1 MAKRSVTSKD
11 VAAAAGVSRTAV
23 SLVLNGRADGV
34 IQADN
39 QERVRAAAARLGY
52 VPNASARNLRQQ
64 STKTIGLVTDRIAS
78 QPFAGPLLTGVTE
91 LAMARGY
98 MLLTIDTDQHDDYFE
113 GAART
118 LLERSV
124 DGIIF
129 AAASI
134 REVPVP
140 NQVRELPIALANAV
154 DPSAA
159 FAAFIPDDEAGEYA
173 AATAAIERGHRRL
186 CLITGDLDNDATHRR
201 IAGFRRAVADAGLPT
216 SSAQVRNA
224 LYNMVSNYAAALD
237 VLQGPQPPTAILAAN
252 DRGAVGVH
260 MAATQL
266 QLTVPGDLSII
277 GFDDEHGFAAEV
289 PVPITTVALP
299 HFEMG
304 EAAARHVLA
313 LIDGADTLTG
323 TTVLDC
329 PVVIRDSLAAPR

>member
-1 MAKRSVTSKD
+1 MTKRSVTSKD

-34 IQADN
+34 IQAEN

-91 LAMARGY
+91 LAMTRGY

-140 NQVRELPIALANAV
+140 KQVRELPIALANAV
-154 DPSAA
+154 DSSAA
-159 FAAFIPDDEAGEYA
+159 FAAFIPNDEAGEYA
-173 AATAAIERGHRRL
+173 AATAAIKRGHRRL
-186 CLITGDLDNDATHRR
+186 CLITGDLDNDAR
-201 IAGFRRAVADAGLPT
+201 IDASQASAGRSLMRVSQRPRLR
-216 SSAQVRNA
+216 SATR
-224 LYNMVSNYAAALD
+224 Y
-237 VLQGPQPPTAILAAN
+237 
-252 DRGAVGVH
+252 
-260 MAATQL
+260 
-266 QLTVPGDLSII
+266 
-277 GFDDEHGFAAEV
+277 
-289 PVPITTVALP
+289 TTW
-299 HFEMG
+299 
-304 EAAARHVLA
+304 
-313 LIDGADTLTG
+313 
-323 TTVLDC
+323 
-329 PVVIRDSLAAPR
+329 